1 MQNKNNV
8 NFGDMITGG
17 IIGFVIGSTIYV
29 ILKSFID
36 KTDIIATLAFIAG
49 CVAAFI
55 ALKQLYQNAKKN
67 EGDREWN
74 TKYLAYTQLNEYVK
88 YLEEKRTLL
97 DELTIEHQ
105 LIKVD
110 DKFISFSDRRG
121 SRIPLTYEEIH
132 NYVCKQDDNGNKIVH
147 TQLNGKDIYSMTKE
161 GAEVIRAI
169 ISIINTYELISSGVS
184 EGMIQKELILKM
196 IKTAI
201 ISNFE
206 FFKEYIEHRRTH
218 HESIT
223 FATEWEKLYLELKEG
238 N

>member
-97 DELTIEHQ
+97 DELTIEHK